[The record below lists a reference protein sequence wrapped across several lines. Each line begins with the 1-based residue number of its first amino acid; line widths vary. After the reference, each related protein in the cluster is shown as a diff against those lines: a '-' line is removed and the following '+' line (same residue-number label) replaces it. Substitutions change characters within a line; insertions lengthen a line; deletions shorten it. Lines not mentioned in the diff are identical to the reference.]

1 MSNIQPTMSAESSS
15 STSSARKNP
24 PQRLEEALKNVPRFK
39 PAMTQ
44 PHRRT
49 VADIL
54 GDRACELAYDEILGP
69 LVNKSTSNRRPS
81 GGPPSSSSSAADS
94 MYEGEFSFD
103 RMSTSRDNTTIPEAD
118 GDFTTRLLIRLSDA
132 EQETKR

>member
-1 MSNIQPTMSAESSS
+1 MSTESSS

-24 PQRLEEALKNVPRFK
+24 PQRLEEAMKNIPRFK
-39 PAMTQ
+39 PSLPQ
-44 PHRRT
+44 PSRRT

-81 GGPPSSSSSAADS
+81 GGPTSSSSSAAADS
-94 MYEGEFSFD
+94 MYEGEFSLE
-103 RMSTSRDNTTIPEAD
+103 RISIGHDNNVTTTIPEAD

>member
-1 MSNIQPTMSAESSS
+1 MSAESSS

-24 PQRLEEALKNVPRFK
+24 PQRLEEAMKNIPRFK
-39 PAMTQ
+39 PSMPQ
-44 PHRRT
+44 PNRRT

-69 LVNKSTSNRRPS
+69 LVNKSGSNRRPS
-81 GGPPSSSSSAADS
+81 GPSSSADS
-94 MYEGEFSFD
+94 MYEGEFSLE
-103 RMSTSRDNTTIPEAD
+103 RLSSGRDNNVTTTIPEPD

-132 EQETKR
+132 EQETKRYT

>member
-1 MSNIQPTMSAESSS
+1 MAES
-15 STSSARKNP
+15 SSARKNP

-103 RMSTSRDNTTIPEAD
+103 RMRTSRDNNVTTTIPEAD

>member
-1 MSNIQPTMSAESSS
+1 MAES
-15 STSSARKNP
+15 SSARKNP
-24 PQRLEEALKNVPRFK
+24 PQRLEEALKNIPRFK
-39 PAMTQ
+39 PSMPQ
-44 PHRRT
+44 PNRRT

-69 LVNKSTSNRRPS
+69 LVNKSTNNRRPS
-81 GGPPSSSSSAADS
+81 GGPPSAAAAAADS
-94 MYEGEFSFD
+94 MYEGEFSFE
-103 RMSTSRDNTTIPEAD
+103 RMSTGRENNITTTTSIPEPD